1 MGRQTGIVV
10 LVVGA
15 ILTYSLVFT
24 QFDQRVSRSTIN
36 EEGERIP
43 VTHVPCPSPWAVVVH
58 GAQPDVI
65 AGESICPRPARTLLV
80 EGAVVA
86 LISLVIGIWGL
97 TRARPT
103 QLPELPP
110 SLRRM
115 WRERVWRSR
124 Y

>member
-15 ILTYSLVFT
+15 ILTYSLAFS

-43 VTHVPCPSPWAVVVH
+43 VTHVTCPSPWAVAVR
-58 GAQPDVI
+58 GAEPDVI
-65 AGESICPRPARTLLV
+65 AGESICPGPARTLLV

-86 LISLVIGIWGL
+86 LFSLVIGIWGL

-103 QLPELPP
+103 PVPELPP
-110 SLRRM
+110 SLQRM